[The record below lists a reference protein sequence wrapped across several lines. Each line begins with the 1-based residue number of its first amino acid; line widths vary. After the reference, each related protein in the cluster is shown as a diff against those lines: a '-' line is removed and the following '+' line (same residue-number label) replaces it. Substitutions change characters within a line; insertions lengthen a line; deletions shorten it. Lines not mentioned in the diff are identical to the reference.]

1 MSSFDENPPV
11 IDVTEQNI
19 QQAVLETSSSTPVL
33 LYIWA
38 NDCESCDVL
47 VSVLEK
53 LAHDYCGRFV
63 LAKLNADEMS
73 SLASQLGVQSIPSV
87 KLVVE
92 GGVVAELEGLP
103 TESAVR
109 EMLDGFVQPA
119 AEEIDLKVQIGLA
132 LKNKDLP
139 EAQALLQKAL
149 VENPVDHAYLAFAVD
164 LLIDAGDLDDASSR
178 FDALTEDAKNSIEGV
193 RASARL
199 YLSKVCLDSADFEC
213 WLSALE
219 RDSKDE
225 DALFKLSAFY
235 ALNYR
240 YDEALERAWQLFQLH
255 MGYKS
260 GEPKIL
266 LLKIFDVLGKAD
278 KRAHAYRRKMFNY
291 LH

>member
-1 MSSFDENPPV
+1 MSSSEENLPV
-11 IDVTEQNI
+11 IDVTEKNV
-19 QQAVLETSSSTPVL
+19 QQAVLEASSSTPVL
-33 LYIWA
+33 LCVWA

-47 VSVLEK
+47 VPVLEK
-53 LAHDYCGRFV
+53 LAHDYCGRFT
-63 LAKLNADEMS
+63 LAKLNADDMP
-73 SLASQLGVQSIPSV
+73 SLVSQLGVQSIPSV

-92 GGVVAELEGLP
+92 GGVVAELDGLP
-103 TESAVR
+103 AELAVR

-139 EAQALLQKAL
+139 EAQALLQRAL

-164 LLIDAGDLDDASSR
+164 LLIDAGDLDDALSR
-178 FDALTEDAKNSIEGV
+178 FDALTEDAKNSIEGA

-199 YLSKVCLDSADFEC
+199 YLSKVFLGSADLEC
-213 WLSALE
+213 WLDALE
-219 RDSKDE
+219 RNSKDE

-240 YDEALERAWQLFQLH
+240 YDEALERAWQLFQLN